1 MQGDQHN
8 GQAIEGQADRWST
21 AREHML
27 RFDLRGR
34 GITAPKV
41 LEVMA
46 EIPRQRF
53 VPSQYEGQA
62 YDDRPLPIG
71 LDQTISQPYIVALM
85 TQALAV
91 TPPCEV
97 LEIGT
102 GSGYQTAIL
111 ARLARKVYTI
121 ERLEALSQS
130 AQGVLMQLGLQ
141 NIEFR
146 VGDGTL
152 GWPQPREFDRIIITA
167 AVREVPRPI
176 LDQLK
181 VGGIMV
187 APVGPEGVQT
197 LVAYRKT
204 QTGTVQS
211 DLCAVRF
218 VRLIGEHGFQD

>member
-1 MQGDQHN
+1 
-8 GQAIEGQADRWST
+8 
-21 AREHML
+21 
-27 RFDLRGR
+27 
-34 GITAPKV
+34 
-41 LEVMA
+41 MA

-167 AVREVPRPI
+167 AVREVPTPI

-181 VGGIMV
+181 VGGVMV
-187 APVGPEGVQT
+187 VPVGPEGVQT
-197 LVAYRKT
+197 LVVYHKT
-204 QTGTVQS
+204 QTGVVQS

-218 VRLIGEHGFQD
+218 VRLIGEYGFRE

>member
-8 GQAIEGQADRWST
+8 GQAIAGQADHWVS
-21 AREHML
+21 AIEHML

-34 GITAPKV
+34 GITAPKI

-102 GSGYQTAIL
+102 GSGIRPRSWPGLPGRCTPLNAWRPCQGL
-111 ARLARKVYTI
+111 PKAR
-121 ERLEALSQS
+121 
-130 AQGVLMQLGLQ
+130 
-141 NIEFR
+141 
-146 VGDGTL
+146 
-152 GWPQPREFDRIIITA
+152 
-167 AVREVPRPI
+167 
-176 LDQLK
+176 
-181 VGGIMV
+181 
-187 APVGPEGVQT
+187 
-197 LVAYRKT
+197 
-204 QTGTVQS
+204 
-211 DLCAVRF
+211 
-218 VRLIGEHGFQD
+218 

>member
-1 MQGDQHN
+1 
-8 GQAIEGQADRWST
+8 
-21 AREHML
+21 ML

-34 GITAPKV
+34 GIIDPKV

-53 VPSQYEGQA
+53 IPPQYDGQA

-111 ARLARKVYTI
+111 ASLAKRVYTI
-121 ERLEALSQS
+121 ERLEALSRS
-130 AQGVLMQLGLQ
+130 AQGTLTQLGLQ

-146 VGDGTL
+146 VGDGTF
-152 GWPQPREFDRIIITA
+152 GWPQLREFDRIIVTA

-181 VGGIMV
+181 IGGIMV
-187 APVGPEGVQT
+187 APVGSEGVQT
-197 LVAYRKT
+197 LVLYRRT
-204 QTGTVQS
+204 QTGVVQN
-211 DLCAVRF
+211 DMCAVRF
-218 VRLIGEHGFQD
+218 VRLIGEHGFQE